1 MTDLNLSS
9 SAAAERDALLRD
21 QIAYNLRS
29 PFYRRRFAELG
40 VDPTKVRTVA
50 DLDELPVFLRPQEH
64 RILQER
70 SLQADGHA
78 FGDFLCADVR
88 DVVSVSSTSGTT
100 GTPILYAST
109 KADVALTNE
118 TWERAFRFIG
128 MRPGDGAIV
137 GFGLSM
143 YLAGVPLVRALE
155 AAGMRT
161 VAVGAESGTVKL
173 LRLIDIMRPRVLAC
187 TPSYAEHLI
196 ERAPEVLGRSA
207 ADLGIEILLCAGEPG
222 AGLPAVRRKLS
233 EGWGGAQVHDILGG
247 IHGVINVSCDA
258 NEYQG
263 MHVLSPD
270 YAVTTQL
277 VDPTT
282 KERIEVTDGA
292 IGERVKTALRWEA
305 APPFRYS
312 VGDIYQVFTEPC
324 ACGFDT
330 ERIKVIGRV
339 DDLLIVKGVKVYP
352 SAIKD
357 VAASFV
363 PELSG
368 ELRIV
373 LDQPPP
379 RVVPPLCVTIESGA
393 DTPPSRYEELA
404 GSFASAMHQRLSI
417 RPKVT
422 VVEAGTLPRA
432 SHKVQLL
439 EVKAPR
445 AGF

>member
-1 MTDLNLSS
+1 MAD
-9 SAAAERDALLRD
+9 RDRLLRE

-40 VDPTKVRTVA
+40 IDPERVRTVE
-50 DLDELPVFLRPQEH
+50 DLDELPIFLTPPEH
-64 RILQER
+64 RDLQER
-70 SLQADGHA
+70 SLAEDGHP

-88 DVVSVSSTSGTT
+88 EVVSVSSTSGTT

-109 KADVALTNE
+109 AADVAVTNE

-128 MRPGDGAIV
+128 MRPGDGVVV

-161 VAVGAESGTVKL
+161 VAVGAEPGTVKL
-173 LRLIDIMRPRVLAC
+173 LRLIQIMRPRVLAC

-196 ERAPEVLGRSA
+196 ERAPEVLGRPA
-207 ADLGIEILLCAGEPG
+207 GALGVEILLCAGEPG

-233 EGWGGAQVHDILGG
+233 EGWGGARVHDVLGG
-247 IHGVINVSCDA
+247 VHGVINVSCDA
-258 NEYQG
+258 EEYQG
-263 MHVLSPD
+263 MHVLAAD
-270 YAVTTQL
+270 HCVTTQL

-282 KERIEVTDGA
+282 KERVPPVDGA
-292 IGERVKTALRWEA
+292 VGERVKTALRWQA

-312 VGDIYQVFTEPC
+312 VGDMYQVFTERC
-324 ACGFDT
+324 ACGRDG

-352 SAIKD
+352 SAVKD

-363 PELSG
+363 PRLSG
-368 ELRIV
+368 
-373 LDQPPP
+373 
-379 RVVPPLCVTIESGA
+379 
-393 DTPPSRYEELA
+393 
-404 GSFASAMHQRLSI
+404 
-417 RPKVT
+417 
-422 VVEAGTLPRA
+422 
-432 SHKVQLL
+432 
-439 EVKAPR
+439 
-445 AGF
+445 